1 MHDVIDNNIASDMVT
16 TISCF
21 KCLQSHRLE
30 ECPEF
35 LTFTIN
41 ERWNYIRECNLCIRC
56 FKKHSLR
63 RCHSKRQC
71 EVDGCKM
78 PHNPLLHN
86 IKQGHHQNKE
96 QENNE
101 KVNTSILFHAKENES
116 LFRYVPVTLFGK
128 THSLNTFAL
137 IDEGSSCTL
146 IESEL
151 ALEMGLDGPTREL
164 CLQWT
169 GDITQTDEKSKVVSL
184 QISSLEKAANK
195 MSLRNVRTVANLDL
209 PIQTLT
215 KEDINIY
222 EHLRNLS
229 ILPYISVKAR
239 ILIGIDNA
247 KLCVPLEIKESPN
260 DGLII
265 TRCRIVWG
273 VYGRLC
279 PGNSNIQRVM
289 HVCPCGIYERMDE
302 LLQNYF
308 SLDSIGIKEN
318 INPLRSKKKTNVQ
331 RKLWNPQQNI
341 SQRKRFLRLGCYGST
356 NVYICPT
363 RFLWHVADCF
373 ASSQK

>member
-1 MHDVIDNNIASDMVT
+1 MSTKERINVHDVIDNNIASDMVT

-184 QISSLEKAANK
+184 QISSRHHIK
-195 MSLRNVRTVANLDL
+195 RQ
-209 PIQTLT
+209 QT
-215 KEDINIY
+215 KC
-222 EHLRNLS
+222 H
-229 ILPYISVKAR
+229 
-239 ILIGIDNA
+239 
-247 KLCVPLEIKESPN
+247 CV
-260 DGLII
+260 
-265 TRCRIVWG
+265 
-273 VYGRLC
+273 
-279 PGNSNIQRVM
+279 M
-289 HVCPCGIYERMDE
+289 
-302 LLQNYF
+302 
-308 SLDSIGIKEN
+308 
-318 INPLRSKKKTNVQ
+318 
-331 RKLWNPQQNI
+331 
-341 SQRKRFLRLGCYGST
+341 
-356 NVYICPT
+356 
-363 RFLWHVADCF
+363 
-373 ASSQK
+373 